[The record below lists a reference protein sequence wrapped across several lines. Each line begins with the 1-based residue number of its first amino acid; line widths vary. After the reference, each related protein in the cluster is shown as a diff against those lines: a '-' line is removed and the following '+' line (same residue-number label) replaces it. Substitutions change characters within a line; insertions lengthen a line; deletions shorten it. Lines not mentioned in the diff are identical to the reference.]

1 MNNIK
6 LSTDTYNTFF
16 TTVNIQ
22 MNLQGGSIP
31 QVIRQERNGD
41 ASKELYEAILPYN
54 HMRGSEKYQFIDLS
68 YNSNYTRED
77 ARELL
82 ENEGILEGREE
93 AFLKAAEEYDISPI
107 YLINHA
113 ILETGHGTSELA
125 NGYSYNGRIVYNMYG
140 YGATDTNPI
149 EGGAQI
155 AFNNEWFTP
164 EEAIIGGAEK
174 IGENYIGNGESGQ
187 STLYEMRWNPENP
200 GQHQYATDIDWALKQ
215 TNIMNLEEIY
225 DQVPKEEL
233 HFYIPV
239 FPAERDGL

>member
-1 MNNIK
+1 
-6 LSTDTYNTFF
+6 
-16 TTVNIQ
+16 
-22 MNLQGGSIP
+22 
-31 QVIRQERNGD
+31 
-41 ASKELYEAILPYN
+41 
-54 HMRGSEKYQFIDLS
+54 
-68 YNSNYTRED
+68 
-77 ARELL
+77 
-82 ENEGILEGREE
+82 
-93 AFLKAAEEYDISPI
+93 
-107 YLINHA
+107 
-113 ILETGHGTSELA
+113 
-125 NGYSYNGRIVYNMYG
+125 MYG

-200 GQHQYATDIDWALKQ
+200 GQHQYATDIGWALKQ